1 MRRLDWGPAG
11 SAGDLLVEWD
21 ATVRS
26 LLAFRKALG
35 PPTPAD
41 PFVLLAIATK
51 GAMRAG
57 AGSEPEPGP
66 RMNRFRDELSA
77 VTERVADWSA
87 GERAHHMATGL
98 HLGYELVHQVRIH
111 TADDQAREWL
121 MAGET
126 AADGAIHA
134 LVRRTPTGD
143 ALAAWQ
149 DALADAQRVS
159 GEPILKRG
167 VALGHAAIIS
177 TTRAVV
183 EEATQAGALPA
194 SYSALLA
201 SLTDLE
207 DAHRATHASLAAAS
221 KAPSRTTQ
229 ALMLK
234 LGTAVQQ
241 LTKHPGLMED
251 PIASLDA
258 LLRSGIGQAV
268 VVAGLTGDP
277 AARIAAGRLQSLSL
291 GYLAN
296 PQLLQRSS
304 VDVSPNP
311 DPHHLPATGVAA
323 SSWARELD
331 GWQPLRATIASGAV
345 LDAESIIGLCRARDV
360 GRAAASAA
368 PANPPPI
375 LAGTDPAEWPQL
387 AVVGQQA
394 IIDMVTSV
402 TPMVYAITRNVARS
416 AVDDVRGELFVG
428 LMRAAHAFEPNGPH
442 STTWSRY
449 AWQVLQHDRWRQVDP
464 LGVPQPRTKGQI
476 PRMLGLDGTE
486 PISRQRG
493 PEEVVEN
500 QARVEAIKAAVN
512 ALPDNLRASL
522 LGSIAG
528 RTTQDIGDEMGIS
541 NATVARNIIRAR
553 EILRQHPDLARSAE
567 NTDTRPPSPVKGPGD
582 PSPQAPQPWRPDNP
596 PAQPWTPPPMSY
608 DSPPPSLLQRAQV
621 TSHEPVFRSVS
632 TSGRGLLR

>member
-1 MRRLDWGPAG
+1 
-11 SAGDLLVEWD
+11 
-21 ATVRS
+21 
-26 LLAFRKALG
+26 
-35 PPTPAD
+35 
-41 PFVLLAIATK
+41 
-51 GAMRAG
+51 
-57 AGSEPEPGP
+57 
-66 RMNRFRDELSA
+66 MNRFRDELSK
-77 VTERVADWSA
+77 VTAHAADWSA
-87 GERAHHMATGL
+87 GERAHHVATGL
-98 HLGYELVHQVRIH
+98 HLGYELVHRVRIH
-111 TADDQAREWL
+111 TADDQVREWL

-134 LVRRTPTGD
+134 PVGRTPTGD

-149 DALADAQRVS
+149 DALADAQRDS

-183 EEATQAGALPA
+183 EEATHAGALPA
-194 SYSALLA
+194 SYSAPLLA

-207 DAHRATHASLAAAS
+207 DAHRATHASLAAAAM
-221 KAPSRTTQ
+221 APSRTTQ

-241 LTKHPGLMED
+241 LTKHPGPMD
-251 PIASLDA
+251 GPVASLDA
-258 LLRSGIGQAV
+258 LLRSSIGQAV

-277 AARIAAGRLQSLSL
+277 AARIAAGLLQSLSL

-323 SSWARELD
+323 SSSARELD
-331 GWQPLRATIASGAV
+331 GWQPLRATIASGTV

-360 GRAAASAA
+360 GRAAASAD

-464 LGVPQPRTKGQI
+464 LGVPQPRTKSQI

-486 PISRQRG
+486 PISLQRG

-500 QARVEAIKAAVN
+500 QASVEAIKAAVN
-512 ALPDNLRASL
+512 ALPDNLRESL

-541 NATVARNIIRAR
+541 KNTVARNIIRAR
-553 EILRQHPDLARSAE
+553 EILRQHPDLTRAGE
-567 NTDTRPPSPVKGPGD
+567 NTDTRPPSPVRGPGA
-582 PSPQAPQPWRPDNP
+582 PSPQAPQRWRPDNP
-596 PAQPWTPPPMSY
+596 SVQPWSPPPMSY
-608 DSPPPSLLQRAQV
+608 DSPTQSLLQRAQV
-621 TSHEPVFRSVS
+621 TSHEPMFRSVS
-632 TSGRGLLR
+632 TSGRGLPR